1 MILHKTN
8 GVRSKCVKTHTHKI
22 KRTCKLIFIQH
33 LLEVLVC
40 ILALPVDAI
49 CFLNSTSYI
58 QKRIKMAKS
67 SMNSQPA
74 SSASGGHT
82 EAEMM
87 RAFLPE
93 YLLER
98 AKNFSGNRYK
108 DYGVNPQ
115 DYLEKAKVMA
125 KEKTGRKMQTKAIE
139 NFLLDSVINLEKHHT
154 IKDLEKVF
162 ENLNK
167 RFGGFK
173 VFKMAI
179 HQDEGVFIDTKYS
192 VEDLEYDSKN
202 LKWYKEGEEVT
213 LEVIDYAPNRN
224 IFYNQVDNNWYFD
237 KTFSDKA
244 DVGKFQKHIN
254 YHAHVQYTKFN
265 MELGKNPRLRKAEM
279 SELQT
284 IVADALKMERGEV
297 WSKRRRQTHWQRKEA
312 HDMHREIVAKL
323 KDELKTKLLDM
334 QEKLD
339 KKGKVSKVDLTE
351 LKEIHRQ
358 QMIKAEE
365 VYTPEQ
371 YQSLNAL
378 YKQAIEENKAKEFDL
393 AKFEYSVEQLKHA
406 NELLEEN
413 LEESIEE
420 AYLVEESWNPD
431 IEGVSKREY
440 LYKDLYASE
449 KEENEKLEEG
459 ISEREKYIRELE
471 EGYSKMETHIFG
483 KDEARSIESIV
494 EKVSVLQG
502 MVNKFVNLLEYIKDK
517 IPFVSDMFSLVDKE
531 LIKDAIE
538 TTKQAQKPLEEENT
552 SKDTSKTPKDVTSD
566 SKQFHK
572 FKKTRP

>member
-1 MILHKTN
+1 M
-8 GVRSKCVKTHTHKI
+8 G
-22 KRTCKLIFIQH
+22 
-33 LLEVLVC
+33 
-40 ILALPVDAI
+40 
-49 CFLNSTSYI
+49 
-58 QKRIKMAKS
+58 KS

-74 SSASGGHT
+74 SSSSGGHT

-87 RAFLPE
+87 REFSPE

-98 AKNFSGNRYK
+98 AKNFNQNMYK
-108 DYGVNPQ
+108 DYGIKAQ
-115 DYLEKAKVMA
+115 DYLAKAKVMA
-125 KEKTGRKMQTKAIE
+125 KEKIGRKMQTKAIE
-139 NFLLDSVINLEKHHT
+139 NFLLDAVINLEKHHT
-154 IKDLEKVF
+154 INDLEKVF

-179 HQDEGVFIDTKYS
+179 HKDEGVFIDTKYN

-202 LKWYKEGEEVT
+202 LKWYKDEKEVT

-224 IFYNQVDNNWYFD
+224 IFYNEVDNHWYFD

-244 DVGKFQKHIN
+244 DVDKFQKHIN

-265 MELGKNPRLRKAEM
+265 MELGKNPRLGKAEM

-284 IVADALKMERGEV
+284 IVADTLKMERGEV

-312 HDMHREIVAKL
+312 HDIQREIVSKL
-323 KDELKTKLLDM
+323 KDELKTKLSNM

-371 YQSLNAL
+371 YQALNAL
-378 YKQAIEENKAKEFDL
+378 YKQAVEVNKVKEFDL
-393 AKFEYSVEQLKHA
+393 VKFEYEVEQLKYT
-406 NELLEEN
+406 NDMLEEN

-420 AYLVEESWNPD
+420 AYLVEESWDPD

-440 LYKDLYASE
+440 LYKDLYSSE

-459 ISEREKYIRELE
+459 ISERDKYIKDLE
-471 EGYSKMETHIFG
+471 NGYSQIEIHIFG
-483 KDEARSIESIV
+483 KDETRSIESIV

-502 MVNKFVNLLEYIKDK
+502 MVNKFVNLIEYIKDK
-517 IPFVSDMFSLVDKE
+517 IPFVSDMFSLTDKE
-531 LIKDAIE
+531 LIKDAVE
-538 TTKQAQKPLEEENT
+538 TTEQAQKALKEENT
-552 SKDTSKTPKDVTSD
+552 SKDTSEIEKDDTSD
-566 SKQFHK
+566 FEQSNKPNRL
-572 FKKTRP
+572 RP